1 MCLKPPAPTRLLPP
15 CTRLL
20 TPSAPYTAA
29 GPRLHRPGAA
39 PRGGA
44 QVIIMDRMVHDLVVF
59 MELFLLL
66 TAGFSFTFIGFSPSS
81 KFQATAADLT

>member
-1 MCLKPPAPTRLLPP
+1 
-15 CTRLL
+15 
-20 TPSAPYTAA
+20 
-29 GPRLHRPGAA
+29 
-39 PRGGA
+39 
-44 QVIIMDRMVHDLVVF
+44 MDRMVHDLVVF